1 MDNDELVRLLSALP
15 GGEWRVEPTDYADGR
30 SVVAIENGKT
40 LVVATDMTPEA
51 ATFLVAAREALP
63 QLLEAIQE
71 ERAYYA
77 GLEAESTRLHS
88 LAHDL
93 TTQLAAREAEVYE
106 LCALET
112 AEAAPNM
119 PDVESLPP
127 PGMPRFTLRATQIP
141 AASL

>member
-1 MDNDELVRLLSALP
+1 MDNDELVRLLGALP
-15 GGEWRVEPTDYADGR
+15 GGDWRVEPTEYADGR
-30 SVVAIENGKT
+30 SVVAIENGKS

-93 TTQLAAREAEVYE
+93 TTQLAAREAEMYE

-112 AEAAPNM
+112 EDATSVM
-119 PDVESLPP
+119 TDVDSLPP
-127 PGMPRFTLRATQIP
+127 PGTPRFTLRATQIP